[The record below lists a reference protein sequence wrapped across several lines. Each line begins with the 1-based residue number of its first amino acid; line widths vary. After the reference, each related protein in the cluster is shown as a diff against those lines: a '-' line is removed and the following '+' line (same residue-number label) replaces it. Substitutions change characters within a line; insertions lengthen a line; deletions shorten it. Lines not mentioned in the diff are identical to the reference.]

1 MLHRRRVALSLSA
14 LAVIALSLLP
24 LTSAQAQWTG
34 KGQAGVVVAS
44 GNSTSKSG
52 SVKLAL
58 TDVTGP
64 WTHKLGFAAVYAS
77 DAIGTTSQRWEALE
91 QSNYNYSANNFAF
104 GGLRYENDRFS
115 GFDHQATLSAGLG
128 HLFLKTDADTLSGQ
142 FGVGYKT
149 AETRN
154 PVKTQSSIAGIA
166 TIDYRHAF
174 NASTTLSDKFTL
186 EAASSNTF
194 LQNDVA
200 VEVKMS
206 DKLALAVA
214 FQVRQNSNPP
224 PAFKKLDTLTTLNVV
239 YEIK

>member
-1 MLHRRRVALSLSA
+1 MLPHRCVALSLSA

-24 LTSAQAQWTG
+24 VTPAQAQWTG
-34 KGQAGVVVAS
+34 KGQAGVVLAS

-58 TDVTGP
+58 TDVSGP

-77 DAIGTTSQRWEALE
+77 TDVGTTSQRWEALE
-91 QSNYNYSANNFAF
+91 QSNYNYSANNFVFA
-104 GGLRYENDRFS
+104 GVRYENDRFS
-115 GFDHQATLSAGLG
+115 GFDYQATLSTGLG
-128 HLFLKTDADTLSGQ
+128 HLFLKNDTDTLSGQ
-142 FGVGYKT
+142 FGVGYKS
-149 AETRN
+149 ARTRN
-154 PVKTQSSIAGIA
+154 PVATDSSVAGIA

-174 NASTTLSDKFTL
+174 NAATTLSDKFTL
-186 EAASSNTF
+186 EAAADNTF
-194 LQNDVA
+194 LQNEVA

-206 DKLALAVA
+206 DRLALAVA